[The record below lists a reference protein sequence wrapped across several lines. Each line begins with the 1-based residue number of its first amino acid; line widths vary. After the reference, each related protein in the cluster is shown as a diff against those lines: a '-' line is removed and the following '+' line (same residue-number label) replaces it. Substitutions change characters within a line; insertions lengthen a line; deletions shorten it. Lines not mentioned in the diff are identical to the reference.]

1 MAQTPTSKAQVQA
14 YRFVLKRIESALVR
28 RDAVMLHDPMRTHLR
43 AAAVSLIIA
52 VAGAAGFLMFGFIK
66 PKSAM
71 DQDGIVIGKQSG
83 SYYVLD
89 TDPVRRLIPVTNL
102 ASARLIMVALGS
114 AGQGDITPKLV
125 DDSSLAGITRTPLAG
140 IPGAPLDIPGE
151 KERVAPK
158 WSVCDWT
165 VPDPAKPEQQR
176 EAEAPVT
183 TTAVIGYDRI
193 GRPLRAD
200 ETLLVAASSGE
211 TYLIFDGKRARIDL
225 RKNEIRRAFNL
236 EDVTPRVTSS
246 GLLNAVPPVYDLKSP
261 TIPGRGQNS
270 LLAEV
275 KVGEVVQIPRPG
287 LEPYVVL
294 LREGYQEIPKAVADL
309 IRFTPGYPGTD
320 QIRKMGPADLN
331 NVPNVKDGLGVNTAD
346 FPGDIARPIRL
357 ADSKLACLN
366 WAYDKNGD
374 RQEFTV
380 TVADELRVPGAPQPV
395 KLAQS
400 DGSGDRLDQVL
411 IAAGKGAAVQ
421 GIVPSGQ
428 GRGTGEIWLVTDQ
441 GVRYPVPSGDIAAAL
456 GMGTQFDPAPQ
467 TILNILPVGP
477 ALDPAEATRTF
488 DTINTGDQGST
499 LDKQPGR

>member
-14 YRFVLKRIESALVR
+14 YSFVLKRIESALVR

-43 AAAVSLIIA
+43 AAAVGLILA
-52 VAGAAGFLMFGFIK
+52 VIGAVGVFMFGLFK

-71 DQDGIVIGKQSG
+71 DHDGIIIGKQSG
-83 SYYVLD
+83 AYYVLD

-125 DDSSLAGITRTPLAG
+125 DDGSLANITRTALAG
-140 IPGAPLDIPGE
+140 IPGAPLDVPGE

-176 EAEAPVT
+176 EAEAAIT

-193 GRPLRAD
+193 GRPLHDD
-200 ETLLVAASSGE
+200 ETLLVKASGGE
-211 TYLIFDGKRARIDL
+211 YYLIFDGKRARIDL
-225 RKNEIRRAFNL
+225 NKEIRGAFNL
-236 EDVTPRVTSS
+236 EGVTPRIISS
-246 GLLNAVPPVYDLKSP
+246 GLLNAIPSVEDLRSP

-270 LLAEV
+270 PLAGV
-275 KVGEVVQIPRPG
+275 KIGEVVQIIRPG
-287 LEPYVVL
+287 LEPYSVL
-294 LREGYQEIPKAVADL
+294 LRGGYQEIPKAVADL
-309 IRFTPGYPGTD
+309 IRFTPGYPGPV
-320 QIRKMGPADLN
+320 QIRQVKPDDLN
-331 NVPNVKDGLGVNTAD
+331 NIKTINDGLDINTSD
-346 FPGDIARPIRL
+346 FPRDIARPIPL
-357 ADSKLACLN
+357 ANSKLACLY
-366 WAYDKNGD
+366 WAYEKNGD
-374 RQEFTV
+374 RQDFAV
-380 TVADELRVPGAPQPV
+380 TVGDELNVPGAPQPV

-411 IAAGKGAAVQ
+411 IAPGKGAAVQ
-421 GIVPSGQ
+421 GTVPAGQ

-441 GVRYPVPSGDIAAAL
+441 GVRYPVPNGDIAAAL

-467 TILNILPVGP
+467 AIMNILPIGP
-477 ALDPAEATRTF
+477 ALDPAEAIRTF
-488 DTINTGDQGST
+488 DTINTGDQGSS
-499 LDKQPGR
+499 LDQQGR